1 MVRSRAILSESVI
14 EPGLQV
20 EIIRRSEEFLP
31 GPDGVL
37 FLQGDPPGNLYFL
50 KSGEVTLTMHSKG
63 REVLQVRAVAG
74 SLLGLPAMVG
84 NEPYTMKARADRNAQ
99 VFRLGWNEFQQLMK
113 NQQFAL
119 AALRILAGEVRAA
132 RKCFAK

>member
-1 MVRSRAILSESVI
+1 
-14 EPGLQV
+14 
-20 EIIRRSEEFLP
+20 
-31 GPDGVL
+31 
-37 FLQGDPPGNLYFL
+37 LYFL

-84 NEPYTMKARADRNAQ
+84 NEPYTMEGRADRNAR
-99 VFRLGWNEFQQLMK
+99 VFRLGRNEFQQFMK

-132 RKCFAK
+132 RKCFAR

>member
-14 EPGLQV
+14 ESDLQV

-37 FLQGDPPGNLYFL
+37 FLQGDPPEHLYFL
-50 KSGEVTLTMHSKG
+50 KSGKVTLTMRSKG
-63 REVLQVRAVAG
+63 KDVLEVTAIAG

-84 NEPYTMKARADRNAQ
+84 NEPYTMKARARRNAE
-99 VFRLGWNEFQQLMK
+99 VFRLGQNEFQQLMK

-132 RKCFAK
+132 RKYFAR